1 MHNIQQFKK
10 KQEEIA
16 GFEKKLF
23 GKKLKK
29 MSNRQG
35 DSSDWEEDLNQY
47 EHETKNQVLDIKG
60 TFRNVMD
67 RLRSTEYETFAK
79 LDMSRRKN
87 DGGQAYKRIENEKKL
102 IKERLQ
108 KLGNRHI
115 VVSDEEYGSDSEEF
129 Y

>member
-1 MHNIQQFKK
+1 
-10 KQEEIA
+10 
-16 GFEKKLF
+16 
-23 GKKLKK
+23 
-29 MSNRQG
+29 
-35 DSSDWEEDLNQY
+35 
-47 EHETKNQVLDIKG
+47 
-60 TFRNVMD
+60 
-67 RLRSTEYETFAK
+67 
-79 LDMSRRKN
+79 MSRRKN

>member
-16 GFEKKLF
+16 GLEKKLF

-79 LDMSRRKN
+79 P
-87 DGGQAYKRIENEKKL
+87 
-102 IKERLQ
+102 
-108 KLGNRHI
+108 
-115 VVSDEEYGSDSEEF
+115 F
-129 Y
+129 YS